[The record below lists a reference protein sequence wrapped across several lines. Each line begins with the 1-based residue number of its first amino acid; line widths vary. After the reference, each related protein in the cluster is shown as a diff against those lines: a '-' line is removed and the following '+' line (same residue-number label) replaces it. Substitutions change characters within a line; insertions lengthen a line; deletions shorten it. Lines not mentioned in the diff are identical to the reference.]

1 MSEII
6 NSHSRP
12 EDDFTPQLS
21 LEQALDAFEALTPDS
36 EDNTR
41 RKVIEDLLS
50 RPAIVVRSDGS
61 VDETGWSVADISFG
75 KNGDEHLLQVS
86 KYNKTPDGRDEML
99 YKDNVPLA
107 MFRKW
112 QKTPTVDELKA
123 MLAVE
128 PPLIQIRRPDKRKPT
143 GQEPDDPATSTRVDG
158 TPLIQ
163 RPGVEFGNQD
173 EADRIL
179 VTKTI
184 GRMAAGFTLEKT
196 RAKDE
201 AIEYFKGL
209 RAVKDTRW
217 KEQRPVENGYEFRR
231 LERKERRK
239 KFMGKIATGIA
250 NMFRPED
257 NTPIVES
264 PDSRAHYRI
273 EENEDLI
280 EEWKVQREAKEK
292 HNAEARSRIEERK
305 RATLARK
312 EASRKEKAAKKA
324 AHNIKTRV

>member
-12 EDDFTPQLS
+12 EDDFNPQLT

-41 RKVIEDLLS
+41 RKVIEDLLN

-75 KNGDEHLLQVS
+75 KKGDEHLLQVS

-107 MFRKW
+107 MFREW
-112 QKTPTVDELKA
+112 QKTPTVDELNA

-173 EADRIL
+173 EADRTL

-184 GRMAAGFTLEKT
+184 GRMAAGFTSEKT

-239 KFMGKIATGIA
+239 KFMGKIAAGIA
-250 NMFRPED
+250 NTFRPED

-264 PDSRAHYRI
+264 PDSRAHYRVDEKDPYFQEYRDLAAARNKHN
-273 EENEDLI
+273 EEVRAKAE
-280 EEWKVQREAKEK
+280 EAKQ
-292 HNAEARSRIEERK
+292 
-305 RATLARK
+305 ATLNRK
-312 EASRKEKAAKKA
+312 EAKRREKAAKHA
-324 AHNIKTRV
+324 ARRLKERK